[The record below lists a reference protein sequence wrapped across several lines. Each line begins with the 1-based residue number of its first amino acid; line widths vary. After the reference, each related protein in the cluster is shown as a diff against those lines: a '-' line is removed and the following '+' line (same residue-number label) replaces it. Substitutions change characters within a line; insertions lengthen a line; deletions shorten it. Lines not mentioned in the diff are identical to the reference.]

1 MKITTRKVRDVSV
14 VGLEGRIPGEAEK
27 KQVQT
32 VLDEILA
39 QGGRKVVVD
48 LSKTEWMASA
58 GIGALVGA
66 RQSYVDVG
74 AQIMLAG
81 LTNRIKELVVIARLT
96 EVFEIHESVEEALTA
111 FTV

>member
-1 MKITTRKVRDVSV
+1 MKITTRTVRDVAV

-27 KQVQT
+27 KQVQA
-32 VLDEILA
+32 VLDDLLA
-39 QGGRKVVVD
+39 KGGRKVVVD
-48 LSKTEWMASA
+48 LSKCEWMASA

-66 RQSYVDVG
+66 RQAYVDVG

-81 LTNRIKELVVIARLT
+81 LTSRIKELVVIARLT
-96 EVFEIHESVEEALTA
+96 EVFEIHDTVEEALTA

>member
-1 MKITTRKVRDVSV
+1 MKITTRTVRDVSV
-14 VGLEGRIPGEAEK
+14 VAIEGRIPGEAEK
-27 KQVQT
+27 KQVQV
-32 VLDEILA
+32 VLDQILSE
-39 QGGRKVVVD
+39 GGHKVVVD

-81 LTNRIKELVVIARLT
+81 LTKRIKEIVVIARLS
-96 EVFEIHESVEEALTA
+96 EVFEIHDSVEEALTA